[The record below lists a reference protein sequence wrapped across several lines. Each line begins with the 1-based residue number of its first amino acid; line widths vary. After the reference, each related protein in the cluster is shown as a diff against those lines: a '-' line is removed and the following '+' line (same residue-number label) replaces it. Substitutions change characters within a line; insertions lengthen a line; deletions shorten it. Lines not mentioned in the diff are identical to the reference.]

1 MNVERT
7 MILNMLKE
15 GKISVSEAESLLNA
29 LGGESGEQSGKPKT
43 EKEEIKIDLE
53 GMKAGLKSGM
63 KDFAR
68 SMEGTLKSAMEGLK
82 SLDLGNVVSSAFGS
96 AKGSA
101 EKELILSA
109 DGVDAL
115 ELKTGS
121 GDIAVTGGGSGDVL
135 IQAVVTVRGS
145 DDEDAKERAA
155 QIEIVHSLEDGVLKI
170 KDSGAG
176 RQITG
181 PYSVDYRI
189 TVPSETGVSLQTMDG
204 DVTAK
209 SIDGGV
215 KINNY
220 SGDISIKNC
229 AGDIK
234 ANTKSGDID
243 ITECKGSLNAKT
255 LSGDLTFRDVTSDDL
270 NCNTLSGDIEGS
282 VRPNP
287 DTNINAKSL
296 SGDIVFQIPESAN
309 FSINADTLS
318 GTTVCD
324 LPVRDA
330 SRSDHRF
337 TAILNESGGAMNL
350 STKSGDI
357 SLSRLVGE
365 SIADASDSGE

>member
-121 GDIAVTGGGSGDVL
+121 GDIAVTGGGSG
-135 IQAVVTVRGS
+135 
-145 DDEDAKERAA
+145 
-155 QIEIVHSLEDGVLKI
+155 
-170 KDSGAG
+170 
-176 RQITG
+176 
-181 PYSVDYRI
+181 
-189 TVPSETGVSLQTMDG
+189 
-204 DVTAK
+204 
-209 SIDGGV
+209 
-215 KINNY
+215 
-220 SGDISIKNC
+220 
-229 AGDIK
+229 
-234 ANTKSGDID
+234 
-243 ITECKGSLNAKT
+243 
-255 LSGDLTFRDVTSDDL
+255 
-270 NCNTLSGDIEGS
+270 
-282 VRPNP
+282 
-287 DTNINAKSL
+287 
-296 SGDIVFQIPESAN
+296 
-309 FSINADTLS
+309 
-318 GTTVCD
+318 
-324 LPVRDA
+324 A
-330 SRSDHRF
+330 SRRRPAPGSRPTVGRATCGSWS
-337 TAILNESGGAMNL
+337 TALRARWCSAPGILLRRDTCPCPRGIQTFQPVNSAIPPERPWP
-350 STKSGDI
+350 K
-357 SLSRLVGE
+357 
-365 SIADASDSGE
+365 